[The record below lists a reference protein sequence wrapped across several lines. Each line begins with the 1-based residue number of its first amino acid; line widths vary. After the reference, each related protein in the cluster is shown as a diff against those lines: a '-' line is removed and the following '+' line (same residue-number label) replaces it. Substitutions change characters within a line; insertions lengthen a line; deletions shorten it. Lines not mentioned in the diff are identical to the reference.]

1 MKANA
6 GDLIKKIHAEN
17 REKSMA
23 RLAEITAGHK
33 AGKVLMDSD
42 EDIEDE
48 KPAKEVVDGTRKRRN
63 IPEDDKNR
71 PSKGKVADSKMAN
84 KRKAKEAKKK

>member
-1 MKANA
+1 MMKNK

-33 AGKVLMDSD
+33 AGKVVMDSD
-42 EDIEDE
+42 EDI
-48 KPAKEVVDGTRKRRN
+48 
-63 IPEDDKNR
+63 
-71 PSKGKVADSKMAN
+71 
-84 KRKAKEAKKK
+84 